1 MTKYIGLYT
10 HHPLSF
16 NFSIICNVISFSNE
30 IFQNDRFDLATF
42 LGKILYTLHAYIQV
56 VHKHVSADV

>member
-1 MTKYIGLYT
+1 MTKYISLYT

-16 NFSIICNVISFSNE
+16 NFSIICNVILFSNE

-42 LGKILYTLHAYIQV
+42 LDKILCTLHAYIQV